1 MKGLVYKSTG
11 SWYTVKSETGDT
23 FDCKI
28 KGKLRLKNINSTNP
42 VVVGDFVEFD
52 VEDHDQQEV
61 GIIKKIFERRN
72 YILRKSVNL
81 SKQTHILASN
91 IDLLLLV
98 ITLKNPITTTSFIDR
113 FLVSAEAYSIK
124 TLLVFNKCDLYD
136 EADEDSLN
144 SLINIYE
151 SIGYETI
158 KTCANSGKGIKELE
172 NKISNKTIMLGGH
185 SGVGKTSIIN
195 AIDDTLNL
203 KVGNISDQHS
213 QGKHTTTYAELH
225 DLDNNIKLIDTPG
238 IKGFGLYN
246 INNNELSDYFLEFRN
261 SPSCK
266 FHNCIHKQEPGCVI
280 KKEIKNGNISK
291 SRYSNYLLLLEEI
304 SNETSFR

>member
-28 KGKLRLKNINSTNP
+28 KGKLRLENINSTNP

-144 SLINIYE
+144 SLINIYD

-195 AIDDTLNL
+195 AIDGALNL

-213 QGKHTTTYAELH
+213 QGKHTTTYAELY
-225 DLDNNIKLIDTPG
+225 DLENNIKLIDTPG
-238 IKGFGLYN
+238 IKGFGLVNYN
-246 INNNELSDYFLEFRN
+246 IDEISNFFPEFLN
-261 SPSCK
+261 VKSKCK
-266 FHNCIHKQEPGCVI
+266 FNNCIHLNEPKCLSLI
-280 KKEIKNGNISK
+280 HI
-291 SRYSNYLLLLEEI
+291 
-304 SNETSFR
+304 

>member
-1 MKGLVYKSTG
+1 LKGLVYKSTG
-11 SWYTVKSETGDT
+11 SWYTVKSETGDR

-28 KGKLRLKNINSTNP
+28 KGKLRLENINSTNP

-52 VEDHDQQEV
+52 IEDHDQQEV
-61 GIIKKIFERRN
+61 GIIKKIFDRRN

-124 TLLVFNKCDLYD
+124 TLLVFNKCDLYNEVD
-136 EADEDSLN
+136 KDSLN
-144 SLINIYE
+144 YLINIYD

-172 NKISNKTIMLGGH
+172 KKISNKTIMLGGH

-195 AIDDTLNL
+195 AIDGALNL

-238 IKGFGLYN
+238 IKGFGLVNYN
-246 INNNELSDYFLEFRN
+246 IDEISNFFPEFFN
-261 SPSCK
+261 VKSKCK
-266 FHNCIHKQEPGCVI
+266 FNNCIHLNEPKCRVKDKVKSG
-280 KKEIKNGNISK
+280 EISK
-291 SRYSNYLLLLEEI
+291 SRYDSYIQIINDDNLKH
-304 SNETSFR
+304 R

>member
-11 SWYTVKSETGDT
+11 SWYRVKSETGDT

-91 IDLLLLV
+91 IDLLLLI

-124 TLLVFNKCDLYD
+124 TLLVFNKCDLYN

-144 SLINIYE
+144 SLINIYDN
-151 SIGYETI
+151 IGYETI
-158 KTCANSGKGIKELE
+158 KICAKSGKGIKELE
-172 NKISNKTIMLGGH
+172 KKISNKTIMLGGH

-195 AIDDTLNL
+195 AMDGDLNL

-225 DLDNNIKLIDTPG
+225 DLDNYTKLIDTPG
-238 IKGFGLYN
+238 IKGFGLVNYN
-246 INNNELSDYFLEFRN
+246 IDEISNFFPEFFN
-261 SPSCK
+261 VKSKCK
-266 FHNCIHKQEPGCVI
+266 FNNCIHLNEPKCYV
-280 KKEIKNGNISK
+280 KEKVNSGEISK
-291 SRYSNYLLLLEEI
+291 SRYDSYIQIINDDNLKH
-304 SNETSFR
+304 R

>member
-28 KGKLRLKNINSTNP
+28 KGKLRLENINSTNP

-144 SLINIYE
+144 SLINIYD

-195 AIDDTLNL
+195 AIDGTLNL

-213 QGKHTTTYAELH
+213 QGKHTTTYAELY
-225 DLDNNIKLIDTPG
+225 DLENNIKLIDTPG
-238 IKGFGLYN
+238 IKGFGLVNYN
-246 INNNELSDYFLEFRN
+246 IDEISNFFPEFLN
-261 SPSCK
+261 VKSKCK
-266 FHNCIHKQEPGCVI
+266 FNNCIHLNEPKCYV
-280 KKEIKNGNISK
+280 KEKVKSGEFSK
-291 SRYSNYLLLLEEI
+291 SRYDSYIQIINDDNLKH
-304 SNETSFR
+304 R

>member
-1 MKGLVYKSTG
+1 MKGIVYKSTG
-11 SWYTVKSETGDT
+11 SWYSVKSETGDT
-23 FDCKI
+23 FNCKI
-28 KGKLRLKNINSTNP
+28 KGKLRLENINSTNP
-42 VVVGDFVEFD
+42 IVVGDFVEFD
-52 VEDHDQQEV
+52 IEDYDHQEV
-61 GIIKKIFERRN
+61 GIIKKIFDRRN

-144 SLINIYE
+144 SLINIYD

-172 NKISNKTIMLGGH
+172 KKISNKTIMLGGH

-195 AIDDTLNL
+195 AIDGALNL

-238 IKGFGLYN
+238 IKGFGLVNYN
-246 INNNELSDYFLEFRN
+246 IDEISNFFPEFFN
-261 SPSCK
+261 VKSKCK
-266 FHNCIHKQEPGCVI
+266 FNNCIHLNEPKCYV
-280 KKEIKNGNISK
+280 KEKVNSGEISK
-291 SRYSNYLLLLEEI
+291 SRYDSYIQIINDDNLKH
-304 SNETSFR
+304 R

>member
-28 KGKLRLKNINSTNP
+28 KGKLRLENINSTNP

-144 SLINIYE
+144 SLINIYD

-195 AIDDTLNL
+195 AIDDALNL

-213 QGKHTTTYAELH
+213 QGKHTTTYAELY
-225 DLDNNIKLIDTPG
+225 DLENNIKLIDTPG
-238 IKGFGLYN
+238 IKGFGLVNYN
-246 INNNELSDYFLEFRN
+246 IDEISNFFPEFFN
-261 SPSCK
+261 VKSKCK
-266 FHNCIHKQEPGCVI
+266 FNNCIHLNEPKCYV
-280 KKEIKNGNISK
+280 KEKVMSGEISK
-291 SRYSNYLLLLEEI
+291 SRYDSYIQIINDDNLKH
-304 SNETSFR
+304 R

>member
-28 KGKLRLKNINSTNP
+28 KGKLRLENINSTNP

-144 SLINIYE
+144 SLINIYD

-195 AIDDTLNL
+195 AIDGALNL

-238 IKGFGLYN
+238 IKGFGLVNYN
-246 INNNELSDYFLEFRN
+246 IDEISNFFPEFFN
-261 SPSCK
+261 VKSKCK
-266 FHNCIHKQEPGCVI
+266 FNNCIHLNEPKCYV
-280 KKEIKNGNISK
+280 KEKVKSREISK
-291 SRYSNYLLLLEEI
+291 SRYDSYIQIINDDNLKH
-304 SNETSFR
+304 R

>member
-28 KGKLRLKNINSTNP
+28 KGKLRLENINSTNP

-136 EADEDSLN
+136 EADKDSLN
-144 SLINIYE
+144 FLINIYD

-195 AIDDTLNL
+195 AIDSSLNL

-225 DLDNNIKLIDTPG
+225 DLDNNVKLIDTPG
-238 IKGFGLYN
+238 IKGFGLVNYN
-246 INNNELSDYFLEFRN
+246 IDEISNFFPEFFDVK
-261 SPSCK
+261 SKCK
-266 FHNCIHKQEPGCVI
+266 FNNCIHLNEPKCYV
-280 KKEIKNGNISK
+280 KKKVASGEISK
-291 SRYSNYLLLLEEI
+291 SRYDSYIQII
-304 SNETSFR
+304 SDDNLKHR

>member
-91 IDLLLLV
+91 IDLLLLI

-124 TLLVFNKCDLYD
+124 TLLVFNKCDLYN

-144 SLINIYE
+144 SLINIYDN
-151 SIGYETI
+151 IGYETI
-158 KTCANSGKGIKELE
+158 KICAKSGKGIKELE
-172 NKISNKTIMLGGH
+172 KKISNKTIMLGGH

-195 AIDDTLNL
+195 AMDGDLNL

-225 DLDNNIKLIDTPG
+225 DLDNYTKLIDTPG
-238 IKGFGLYN
+238 IKGFGLVNYN
-246 INNNELSDYFLEFRN
+246 IDEISNFFPEFFN
-261 SPSCK
+261 VKSKCK
-266 FHNCIHKQEPGCVI
+266 FNNCIHLNEPKCYV
-280 KKEIKNGNISK
+280 KEKVNSGEISK
-291 SRYSNYLLLLEEI
+291 SRYDSYIQIINDDNLKH
-304 SNETSFR
+304 R

>member
-11 SWYTVKSETGDT
+11 SWYSVKSETGDT

-28 KGKLRLKNINSTNP
+28 KGKLRLENINSTNP

-52 VEDHDQQEV
+52 VEDQDQQEV

-136 EADEDSLN
+136 EVDEESLN
-144 SLINIYE
+144 SLIDIYYK
-151 SIGYETI
+151 IGYETI
-158 KTCANSGKGIKELE
+158 KTCTKTGKGIKELE
-172 NKISNKTIMLGGH
+172 KKISNKTIMLGGH

-195 AIDDTLNL
+195 AIDGALNL

-238 IKGFGLYN
+238 IKGFGLVNYN
-246 INNNELSDYFLEFRN
+246 IDEISNFFPEFFN
-261 SPSCK
+261 VKSKCK
-266 FHNCIHKQEPGCVI
+266 FNNCIHLNEPKCYV
-280 KKEIKNGNISK
+280 KEKVNSGEISK
-291 SRYSNYLLLLEEI
+291 SRYDSYIQIINDDNLKH
-304 SNETSFR
+304 R

>member
-28 KGKLRLKNINSTNP
+28 KGKLRLENINSTNP

-52 VEDHDQQEV
+52 VEDHDKQEV
-61 GIIKKIFERRN
+61 GIIKKIFERKN

-144 SLINIYE
+144 SLINIYD

-195 AIDDTLNL
+195 AIDGALNL

-213 QGKHTTTYAELH
+213 QGKHTTTYAELY
-225 DLDNNIKLIDTPG
+225 DLENNIKLIDTPG
-238 IKGFGLYN
+238 IKGFGLVNYN
-246 INNNELSDYFLEFRN
+246 IDEISNFFPEFFN
-261 SPSCK
+261 VKSKCK
-266 FHNCIHKQEPGCVI
+266 FNNCIHLNEPKCYV
-280 KKEIKNGNISK
+280 KEKVKSGEISK
-291 SRYSNYLLLLEEI
+291 SRYDSYIQIINDDNLKH
-304 SNETSFR
+304 R

>member
-1 MKGLVYKSTG
+1 LKGLVYKSTG
-11 SWYTVKSETGDT
+11 SWYSVKSENGDT

-28 KGKLRLKNINSTNP
+28 KGKLRLENINSTNP

-52 VEDHDQQEV
+52 IEDQDQQEV

-136 EADEDSLN
+136 EVDEESLN
-144 SLINIYE
+144 SLINIYYN
-151 SIGYETI
+151 IGYEII
-158 KTCANSGKGIKELE
+158 KTCTKTGKGIKELE
-172 NKISNKTIMLGGH
+172 KKISNKTIMLGGH

-195 AIDDTLNL
+195 AIDGALNL

-238 IKGFGLYN
+238 IKGFGLVNYN
-246 INNNELSDYFLEFRN
+246 IDEISNFFPEFFN
-261 SPSCK
+261 VKSKCK
-266 FHNCIHKQEPGCVI
+266 FNNCIHLNEPKCYV
-280 KKEIKNGNISK
+280 KEKVNSGEISK
-291 SRYSNYLLLLEEI
+291 SRYDSYIQIINDDNLKH
-304 SNETSFR
+304 R

>member
-11 SWYTVKSETGDT
+11 SWYIVKSASGDM

-42 VVVGDFVEFD
+42 VVVGDIVEFE

-61 GIIKKIFERRN
+61 GIIQKVYERRN

-81 SKQTHILASN
+81 SKQVHILASN

-98 ITLKNPITTTSFIDR
+98 ITLRNPFTTTSFIDR

-124 TLLVFNKCDLYD
+124 TLMVFNKCDLYD
-136 EADEDSLN
+136 EKDEVLLN
-144 SLINIYE
+144 SLINTYD

-158 KTCANSGKGIKELE
+158 KTSANFGKGIKELE
-172 NKISNKTIMLGGH
+172 MKISNKTIMLGGH

-195 AIDDTLNL
+195 SIHGALNL
-203 KVGNISDQHS
+203 KIGNISDQHS

-238 IKGFGLYN
+238 IKGFGLVNYN
-246 INNNELSDYFLEFRN
+246 IDEISNFFPEFFEVK
-261 SPSCK
+261 SKCK
-266 FHNCIHKQEPGCVI
+266 FNNCIHLNEPKCYI
-280 KKEIKNGNISK
+280 KKKVASGKISK
-291 SRYSNYLLLLEEI
+291 SRYDSYVQII
-304 SNETSFR
+304 SDNNLKHR

>member
-91 IDLLLLV
+91 IDLLLLI

-124 TLLVFNKCDLYD
+124 TLLVFNKCDLYN

-144 SLINIYE
+144 SLINIYDN
-151 SIGYETI
+151 IGYETI
-158 KTCANSGKGIKELE
+158 KTCAKSGKGIKELE
-172 NKISNKTIMLGGH
+172 KKISNKTIMLGGH

-195 AIDDTLNL
+195 AMDGDLNL

-225 DLDNNIKLIDTPG
+225 DLDNYTKLIDTPG
-238 IKGFGLYN
+238 IKGFGLVNYN
-246 INNNELSDYFLEFRN
+246 IDEISNFFPEFFN
-261 SPSCK
+261 VKSKCK
-266 FHNCIHKQEPGCVI
+266 FNNCIHLNEPKCYV
-280 KKEIKNGNISK
+280 KEKVNSGEISK
-291 SRYSNYLLLLEEI
+291 SRYDSYIQIINDDNLKH
-304 SNETSFR
+304 R

>member
-1 MKGLVYKSTG
+1 LKGLVYKSTG
-11 SWYTVKSETGDT
+11 SWYSVKSENGDT

-28 KGKLRLKNINSTNP
+28 KGKLRLENINSTNP

-52 VEDHDQQEV
+52 IEDQDQQEV

-136 EADEDSLN
+136 EVDEESLN
-144 SLINIYE
+144 SLINIYYN
-151 SIGYETI
+151 IGYEII
-158 KTCANSGKGIKELE
+158 KTCTKTGKGIKELE
-172 NKISNKTIMLGGH
+172 KKISNKTIMLGGH

-195 AIDDTLNL
+195 AIDGTLNL

-238 IKGFGLYN
+238 IKGFGLVNYN
-246 INNNELSDYFLEFRN
+246 IDEISNFFPEFFN
-261 SPSCK
+261 VKSKCK
-266 FHNCIHKQEPGCVI
+266 FNNCIHLNEPKCYV
-280 KKEIKNGNISK
+280 KEKVNSGEISK
-291 SRYSNYLLLLEEI
+291 SRYDSYIQIINDDNLKH
-304 SNETSFR
+304 R

>member
-124 TLLVFNKCDLYD
+124 TMLVFNKCDLYD

-144 SLINIYE
+144 SLINIYD

-158 KTCANSGKGIKELE
+158 KICANSGKGIKELE

-195 AIDDTLNL
+195 AIDGALNL

-213 QGKHTTTYAELH
+213 QGKHTTTYAELY
-225 DLDNNIKLIDTPG
+225 DLENNIKLIDTPG
-238 IKGFGLYN
+238 IKGFGLVNYN
-246 INNNELSDYFLEFRN
+246 IDEISNFFPEFFN
-261 SPSCK
+261 VKSKCK
-266 FHNCIHKQEPGCVI
+266 FNNCIHLNEPKCYV
-280 KKEIKNGNISK
+280 KKKVKSGEISK
-291 SRYSNYLLLLEEI
+291 SRYDSYIQIINDDNLKH
-304 SNETSFR
+304 R

>member
-1 MKGLVYKSTG
+1 LKGLVYKSTG
-11 SWYTVKSETGDT
+11 SWYRVKSETGDT

-91 IDLLLLV
+91 IDLLLLI

-124 TLLVFNKCDLYD
+124 TLLVFNKCDLYN

-144 SLINIYE
+144 SLINIYDN
-151 SIGYETI
+151 IGYETI
-158 KTCANSGKGIKELE
+158 KICAKSGKGIKELE
-172 NKISNKTIMLGGH
+172 KKISNKTIMLGGH

-195 AIDDTLNL
+195 AMDGDLNL

-225 DLDNNIKLIDTPG
+225 DLDNYTKLIDTPG
-238 IKGFGLYN
+238 IKGFGLVNYN
-246 INNNELSDYFLEFRN
+246 IDEISNFFPEFFN
-261 SPSCK
+261 VKSKCK
-266 FHNCIHKQEPGCVI
+266 FNNCIHLNEPKCYV
-280 KKEIKNGNISK
+280 KEKVNSGEISK
-291 SRYSNYLLLLEEI
+291 SRYDSYIQIINDDNLKH
-304 SNETSFR
+304 R

>member
-28 KGKLRLKNINSTNP
+28 KGKLRLENINSTNP

-72 YILRKSVNL
+72 YILRKSVNR
-81 SKQTHILASN
+81 SKRTHILASN

-144 SLINIYE
+144 SLINIYD

-158 KTCANSGKGIKELE
+158 KTCANSGKGIKELV

-195 AIDDTLNL
+195 AIDGTLNL

-213 QGKHTTTYAELH
+213 QGKHTTTYAELY
-225 DLDNNIKLIDTPG
+225 DLENNIKLIDTPG
-238 IKGFGLYN
+238 IKGFGLVNYN
-246 INNNELSDYFLEFRN
+246 IDEISNFFPEFLN
-261 SPSCK
+261 VKSKCK
-266 FHNCIHKQEPGCVI
+266 FNNCIHLNEP
-280 KKEIKNGNISK
+280 NAM
-291 SRYSNYLLLLEEI
+291 
-304 SNETSFR
+304 

>member
-11 SWYTVKSETGDT
+11 SWYTVKSEGGDT

-28 KGKLRLKNINSTNP
+28 KGKLRLENINSTNP

-91 IDLLLLV
+91 IDILLLV

-144 SLINIYE
+144 SLINIYD

-195 AIDDTLNL
+195 AIDGTLNL

-213 QGKHTTTYAELH
+213 QGKHTTTYAELY
-225 DLDNNIKLIDTPG
+225 DLENNIKLIDTPG
-238 IKGFGLYN
+238 IKGFGLVNYN
-246 INNNELSDYFLEFRN
+246 IDEISNFFPEFFN
-261 SPSCK
+261 VKSKCK
-266 FHNCIHKQEPGCVI
+266 FNNCIHLNEPKCYV
-280 KKEIKNGNISK
+280 KEKVKSGEISK
-291 SRYSNYLLLLEEI
+291 SRYDSYIQIINDDNLKH
-304 SNETSFR
+304 R

>member
-28 KGKLRLKNINSTNP
+28 KGKLRLENINSTNP

-91 IDLLLLV
+91 IDLLLLI

-124 TLLVFNKCDLYD
+124 TLLVFNKCDLYN

-144 SLINIYE
+144 SLINIYDN
-151 SIGYETI
+151 IGYETI
-158 KTCANSGKGIKELE
+158 KTCAKSGKGIKELE
-172 NKISNKTIMLGGH
+172 KKISNKTIMLGGH

-195 AIDDTLNL
+195 AMDGDLNL

-225 DLDNNIKLIDTPG
+225 DLDNYTKLIDTPG
-238 IKGFGLYN
+238 IKGFGLVNYN
-246 INNNELSDYFLEFRN
+246 IDEISNFFPEFFN
-261 SPSCK
+261 VKSKCK
-266 FHNCIHKQEPGCVI
+266 FNNCIHLNEPKCYV
-280 KKEIKNGNISK
+280 KEKVNSGEISK
-291 SRYSNYLLLLEEI
+291 SRYDSYIQIINDDNLKH
-304 SNETSFR
+304 R

>member
-28 KGKLRLKNINSTNP
+28 KGKLRLENINSTNP

-61 GIIKKIFERRN
+61 GIIKKIYERRN

-81 SKQTHILASN
+81 SKQPHILASN

-124 TLLVFNKCDLYD
+124 TLLVFNKCDLYNEKD
-136 EADEDSLN
+136 KVLLN
-144 SLINIYE
+144 SLINIYDV
-151 SIGYETI
+151 IGYE
-158 KTCANSGKGIKELE
+158 
-172 NKISNKTIMLGGH
+172 
-185 SGVGKTSIIN
+185 
-195 AIDDTLNL
+195 
-203 KVGNISDQHS
+203 
-213 QGKHTTTYAELH
+213 
-225 DLDNNIKLIDTPG
+225 
-238 IKGFGLYN
+238 
-246 INNNELSDYFLEFRN
+246 
-261 SPSCK
+261 
-266 FHNCIHKQEPGCVI
+266 CI
-280 KKEIKNGNISK
+280 
-291 SRYSNYLLLLEEI
+291 
-304 SNETSFR
+304 

>member
-11 SWYTVKSETGDT
+11 SWYSVRSETGDMY
-23 FDCKI
+23 DCKI

-42 VVVGDFVEFD
+42 VVVGDIVEF
-52 VEDHDQQEV
+52 VIEEHDLQEI
-61 GIIKKIFERRN
+61 GIIQKIHDRRN

-98 ITLKNPITTTSFIDR
+98 ITLRNPITTTSFIDR

-124 TLLVFNKCDLYD
+124 TILVFNKCDLYNEKD
-136 EADEDSLN
+136 EALLN
-144 SLINIYE
+144 SLINIYH

-158 KTCANSGKGIKELE
+158 KTSASSGKGIKELE
-172 NKISNKTIMLGGH
+172 KKISNKTIMLGGH

-195 AIDDTLNL
+195 SIHGALNL

-225 DLDNNIKLIDTPG
+225 DLDNNVKLIDTPG
-238 IKGFGLYN
+238 IKGFGLVNYN
-246 INNNELSDYFLEFRN
+246 IDEISNFFPEFFN
-261 SPSCK
+261 VKSKCK
-266 FHNCIHKQEPGCVI
+266 FNNCIHLNEPKCYV
-280 KKEIKNGNISK
+280 KEKVKSGEISK
-291 SRYSNYLLLLEEI
+291 SRYDSYIQIINDDNLKH
-304 SNETSFR
+304 R

>member
-11 SWYTVKSETGDT
+11 SWYTVKSKTGDT

-28 KGKLRLKNINSTNP
+28 KGKLRLENINSTNP

-124 TLLVFNKCDLYD
+124 TLIVFNKCDLYD
-136 EADEDSLN
+136 EADGESLN

-158 KTCANSGKGIKELE
+158 KTCANLGKGIKELE
-172 NKISNKTIMLGGH
+172 KKISNKTIMLGGH

-195 AIDDTLNL
+195 AIDGDLNL

-213 QGKHTTTYAELH
+213 QGKHTTTYAELY
-225 DLDNNIKLIDTPG
+225 DLENNIKLIDTPG
-238 IKGFGLYN
+238 IKGFGLVNYN
-246 INNNELSDYFLEFRN
+246 MDEISNFFPEFLN
-261 SPSCK
+261 VKSKCK
-266 FHNCIHKQEPGCVI
+266 FNNCIHLNLSLI
-280 KKEIKNGNISK
+280 HI
-291 SRYSNYLLLLEEI
+291 
-304 SNETSFR
+304 